1 MHPVKVTCAIIEK
14 AGKVLLAQRGPPMDL
29 PNKWEFPGGKVR
41 QGESPSVCLVREIKE
56 ELGIDIT
63 VKKALPPHRHSYD
76 HISIELLPF
85 ICSVSGGS
93 ASIFREMRDS
103 MRNPACKSCNRIMVC
118 RGGCPVFSEI
128 NLCEES
134 HEE

>member
-14 AGKVLLAQRGPPMDL
+14 AGRVLLAQRGPQMDL

-41 QGESPSVCLVREIKE
+41 AGESPSACLVREIKE

-63 VKKALPPHRHSYD
+63 VKEALPPHRHSYD

-85 ICSVSGGS
+85 ICAISGGTIVLHEHKEVHWADPET
-93 ASIFREMRDS
+93 ASEFDLAEADIPVLDTYIARK
-103 MRNPACKSCNRIMVC
+103 KS
-118 RGGCPVFSEI
+118 G
-128 NLCEES
+128 
-134 HEE
+134 